1 MNGRKQLE
9 GVLHVIDTGRFTAAL
24 ATTLLT
30 VATPT
35 VAWASDADR
44 AGIRQALTTMFVAA
58 REDDLDKFRSV
69 VAPEFDSFDAGAR
82 FTGDELM
89 RLIKEQHAKGWVYEW
104 SLQKPDVRLHGETAF
119 ASYVNNGF
127 VQDPAGKRTAVTWL
141 ESAFLR
147 RHEGRWLISFFHS
160 SRAK

>member
-1 MNGRKQLE
+1 MSWRL
-9 GVLHVIDTGRFTAAL
+9 AA
-24 ATTLLT
+24 AFVTTLLA
-30 VATPT
+30 VAVPA
-35 VAWASDADR
+35 VARASDADR
-44 AGIRQALTTMFVAA
+44 VGIREALTTMFDAA
-58 REDDLDKFRSV
+58 REDDLEKFRSV

-82 FTGDELM
+82 LTGDELM

-104 SLQKPDVRLHGETAF
+104 NLQEPEIRLHGETAL
-119 ASYVNNGF
+119 ASYVNSGF
-127 VQDPAGKRTAVTWL
+127 VQDPAGMRTAVTWL

>member
-1 MNGRKQLE
+1 MFITR
-9 GVLHVIDTGRFTAAL
+9 RFAAAIIMALLVVTAPFA
-24 ATTLLT
+24 AR
-30 VATPT
+30 
-35 VAWASDADR
+35 ASDADR
-44 AGIRQALTTMFVAA
+44 EGIRQALTSMFDALRA
-58 REDDLDKFRSV
+58 DDLAKFRSV

-104 SLQKPDVRLHGETAF
+104 NLQEPDIRLHGETAF
-119 ASYVNNGF
+119 ASYENKGF
-127 VQDPAGKRTAVTWL
+127 VQDPVGKRTAVTWL

-147 RHEGRWLISFFHS
+147 RHQGRWLISFLHS

>member
-1 MNGRKQLE
+1 VIQATFAS
-9 GVLHVIDTGRFTAAL
+9 VLIA
-24 ATTLLT
+24 TLLT
-30 VATPT
+30 VTAP
-35 VAWASDADR
+35 VAAWASDADR
-44 AGIRQALTTMFVAA
+44 AGIRLALTTMFDAA
-58 REDDLDKFRSV
+58 RADDLDKFRSV
-69 VAPEFDSFDAGAR
+69 VAPEFDSFDGGAR

-104 SLQKPDVRLHGETAF
+104 SLQEPDIRLHGETAF
-119 ASYVNNGF
+119 ASYENKGF

-147 RHEGRWLISFFHS
+147 KHDGRWLVSFFHS